1 MKWDC
6 SMSRIFATETTS
18 WASGL
23 IAPSV
28 LPALAEQ
35 PDPMPG
41 RQIHGQRAPA
51 SPSSKAFKEANR
63 KMMYVMVVP
72 MTGDADGVSLLL

>member
-1 MKWDC
+1 MGVRFDRTVGLAGL
-6 SMSRIFATETTS
+6 SRR
-18 WASGL
+18 
-23 IAPSV
+23 
-28 LPALAEQ
+28 Q